1 MSTVSDLDTHPLTIK
16 RRNMQAFQ
24 DPTEQLAQENLYL
37 RQRVAELEAAL
48 AATENSA
55 SVTSISTNEAA
66 PASSEF
72 ATSTEPA
79 VQAAEGEAAAASSQ
93 PRVSAF
99 QEAWEEDDNS
109 FEARYAKRA
118 FFHAGSVDEESRSW
132 LLGS

>member
-1 MSTVSDLDTHPLTIK
+1 
-16 RRNMQAFQ
+16 MQAFQ

-48 AATENSA
+48 ATTGNTAT
-55 SVTSISTNEAA
+55 VTAISDAEEELPPP
-66 PASSEF
+66 PASPEQPSEF
-72 ATSTEPA
+72 AASDEPA
-79 VQAAEGEAAAASSQ
+79 VRAAPQ
-93 PRVSAF
+93 PPVSAF

-132 LLGS
+132 LLDS